1 MRPYERIFCLG
12 LVCLRQNMPTIG
24 HSGPVILVTS
34 VFRLAAALLLAG
46 PPLAAA
52 PSAAPIAQGGSAATV
67 DIAAGPKAVAPGVT
81 FRTFRVPAS
90 RGSTRVYLV
99 TADLNSPHVHAGL
112 LYSGAVAARQTV
124 LRMAEDQGV
133 IAAVNGN
140 FFDIDEGEHPGVPAT
155 GAPSGPAVIDGY
167 PLEAAVPAAQQFGWQ
182 PLRGDAGEDVVGVGT
197 DGVARVARLTL
208 RGDIHTPDATLS
220 LGGLNQYALP
230 VGSIGLFTPLWGTA
244 SRARAVCGTDTNR
257 AAPCSRDTY
266 EVTVRN
272 GRVAAL
278 SNAPGHGAIRANTIV
293 LLGREAG
300 ADALRALPLGAPVQV
315 DYSLEPSSG
324 IPFAFALGA
333 QPLLRAGRPVP
344 GLDAATA
351 DPRTA
356 VCIADGGHALTLLTT
371 DGREGTSTGLTLT
384 RLADLL
390 SRLGCTDAANL
401 DGGASTT
408 LVTRNPFTGRLTVRN
423 TLDHGQER
431 PVPNG
436 VAIFSR

>member
-1 MRPYERIFCLG
+1 
-12 LVCLRQNMPTIG
+12 MPTIG

-34 VFRLAAALLLAG
+34 VFSLAAALLFAG
-46 PPLAAA
+46 PQPAAA
-52 PSAAPIAQGGSAATV
+52 PTAQGGSAATIDFV
-67 DIAAGPKAVAPGVT
+67 AGPKAVAPGVT
-81 FRTFRVPAS
+81 FQTFKVPTS
-90 RGSTRVYLV
+90 HGSTRVYLV
-99 TADLNSPHVHAGL
+99 TADLNNPHVHAGL

-124 LRMAEDQGV
+124 LRMAEDQGA

-140 FFDIDEGEHPGVPAT
+140 FFDIDESEHPGVPAT

-208 RGDIHTPDATLS
+208 RGDIRTPDATLP

-244 SRARAVCGTDTNR
+244 SRARAVCGTDTKR

-272 GRVAAL
+272 GRVAVL
-278 SNAPGHGAIRANTIV
+278 SNTPGHGAIRANSIV

-300 ADALRALPLGAPVQV
+300 ADALRALPLGTPVQV

-356 VCIADGGHALTLLTT
+356 VCIANGGHALTLLTT

-408 LVTRNPFTGRLTVRN
+408 LVTRTPSTGRLTVRN